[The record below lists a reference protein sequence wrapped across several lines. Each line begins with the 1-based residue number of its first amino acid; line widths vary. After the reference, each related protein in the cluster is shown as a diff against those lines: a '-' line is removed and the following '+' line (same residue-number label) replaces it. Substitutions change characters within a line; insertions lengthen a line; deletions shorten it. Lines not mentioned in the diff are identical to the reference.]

1 MYVCHAIRRLSYVF
15 VGLISSLLMHYF
27 SSFTAQMIDIV
38 GEALRS
44 NNIPHVKCI
53 NRNKDFTGTGSL
65 QSFRTDSTVRVLLM
79 PLALGA
85 EGLDLIV
92 ASHVFLLE
100 PLLNIHQEL
109 QAVNR
114 ISRLGQ
120 DKKTYVHKYVVQ
132 RTIEEN
138 IVVVQQRTYNNTT
151 TKASNTT
158 SDSIASTTSTPTKT
172 NKRSSSGKHG
182 DDDLLSQEDL
192 LFILGL
198 DATSNAGTTGND
210 TVDLVASESHNNGKF
225 VLYS

>member
-1 MYVCHAIRRLSYVF
+1 MHTCE
-15 VGLISSLLMHYF
+15 ISWRILFCFLL
-27 SSFTAQMIDIV
+27 FTTQMIDIV

-132 RTIEEN
+132 STIEEN
-138 IVVVQQRTYNNTT
+138 IVVVQQRTYNSATT
-151 TKASNTT
+151 TKDSNT
-158 SDSIASTTSTPTKT
+158 SSAAIASTTSTPTKT

-182 DDDLLSQEDL
+182 DDDLLSQDDL

-198 DATSNAGTTGND
+198 DAASSGGNTD
-210 TVDLVASESHNNGKF
+210 NSTVDLIAGESHNNGNF

>member
-1 MYVCHAIRRLSYVF
+1 
-15 VGLISSLLMHYF
+15 
-27 SSFTAQMIDIV
+27 MIDIV
-38 GEALRS
+38 GEALRT
-44 NNIPHVKCI
+44 NNIPYVKCI

-120 DKKTYVHKYVVQ
+120 QKKTYVHKYVVQ
-132 RTIEEN
+132 NTIEEN
-138 IVVVQQRTYNNTT
+138 IVVVQERTYNTTTT
-151 TKASNTT
+151 TKTSNT
-158 SDSIASTTSTPTKT
+158 ASTTISSTTNTPTKS
-172 NKRSSSGKHG
+172 KRSSSSKHG

-198 DATSNAGTTGND
+198 DAMSHAEND
-210 TVDLVASESHNNGKF
+210 TTDVVTTDGSNNGTFGQHSLLLLF
-225 VLYS
+225 VTLFL

>member
-1 MYVCHAIRRLSYVF
+1 
-15 VGLISSLLMHYF
+15 
-27 SSFTAQMIDIV
+27 MIDIV
-38 GEALRS
+38 GEALRT

-120 DKKTYVHKYVVQ
+120 QKKTYVHKYVVKN
-132 RTIEEN
+132 TIEEN
-138 IVVVQQRTYNNTT
+138 IVVVQQRTYNITTT
-151 TKASNTT
+151 TKTSTT
-158 SDSIASTTSTPTKT
+158 AGTTVASTTNTPTKSS
-172 NKRSSSGKHG
+172 KRNSSSKHG

-198 DATSNAGTTGND
+198 DAVGHAANNTADVVTIDGP
-210 TVDLVASESHNNGKF
+210 NNGKCCLHPLLLF
-225 VLYS
+225 LNIFPTLNRFSLLHSNPLHRTSLTHHS